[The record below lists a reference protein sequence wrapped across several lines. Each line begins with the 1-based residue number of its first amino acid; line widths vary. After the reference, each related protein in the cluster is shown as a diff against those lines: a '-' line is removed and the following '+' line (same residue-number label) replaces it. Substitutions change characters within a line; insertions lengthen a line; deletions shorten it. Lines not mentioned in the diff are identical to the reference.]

1 VSFVQTIQPLNAPL
15 NSSIELRFLD
25 GLRGLAALEVM
36 VGHARWLLWEGY
48 STGYLKHPQTYNI
61 FAKALVY
68 FFSAF
73 RYGHQ
78 AVMFFFVLS
87 GFVIH
92 LRYSQKIQRE
102 GPAVKFDF
110 WRFIKRR
117 AKRLYP
123 PLALAMIVT
132 LLCDALG
139 VSRNFAI
146 YFHATPYELIN
157 QNITMDHQWLTAIG
171 NLLFLMKTYVP
182 TWGTNDPLWSLKF
195 EWWFYMFYPLFFLIT
210 RKSVLYATLLM
221 SLLFVLSFFGAIWPL
236 LLLRSVFSA
245 MLFWWFGALLA
256 DIYCGRIRIS
266 FKVLCPLIAA
276 LFLLPLFPGGTVLND
291 LVWSIFFVGVIS
303 TCFVIQNLNPKIL
316 TPLVKLKWLGDMS
329 YSLYVIH
336 FPILI
341 LMSGWLMARS
351 PDHSLPSGFLYL
363 FAGMCLVL
371 ASAYLAHLAVER
383 PFISRGR
390 EANLRTIKDPV

>member
-1 VSFVQTIQPLNAPL
+1 MSFVQTVQPLSVPVNPPV
-15 NSSIELRFLD
+15 ELKFLD

-61 FAKALVY
+61 FSKALVY

-92 LRYSQKIQRE
+92 LRYSQKIQKD
-102 GPAVKFDF
+102 GQAVKFDF
-110 WRFIKRR
+110 WTFLKRR

-123 PLALAMIVT
+123 PLVLAMVVT
-132 LLCDALG
+132 LFCDALG
-139 VSRNFAI
+139 VSRNFVI
-146 YFHATPYELIN
+146 YFHATPYDLIN
-157 QNITMDHQWLTAIG
+157 QNITMDHRALTAIG

-195 EWWFYMFYPLFFLIT
+195 EWWFYMLYPLFFLIT
-210 RKSVLYATLLM
+210 KRSVLLATLLM
-221 SLLFVLSFFGAIWPL
+221 TLLFVLSFFGALWPM

-256 DIYCGRIRIS
+256 DIYTGKIPIS
-266 FKVLCPLIAA
+266 FKILCPLIGA
-276 LFLLPLFPGGTVLND
+276 LFFLPLFPGGTVLND

-303 TCFVIQNLNPKIL
+303 VCFVIQGLRAKLL

-336 FPILI
+336 FPVLI
-341 LMSGWLMARS
+341 LMSGWLMSRS
-351 PDHSLPSGFLYL
+351 PDHSLPSGFGYL
-363 FAGMCLVL
+363 VAGMCLIM

-383 PFISRGR
+383 PFISRRR
-390 EANLRTIKDPV
+390 EVIARAQKDPV